1 MDGDGLRCHLMIGGF
16 IQRHGWWIVPVIV
29 IDVLLVRWWLSHRVE
44 PLDPLAGMELE
55 SLEAIQIASPGLE
68 YTFPTDQQNLLD
80 TESIEVYQ
88 PTASGRAESALYGSV
103 RTASTGGR
111 ILPSFHEGLDIA
123 AMRRDRRGRP
133 LDEVYAAADGRIAYI
148 NRIAGNSTYG
158 IYVVLTHD
166 DPVGEIFT
174 LYAHLAKVES
184 HWRAGQ
190 SINRGDVL
198 GVMGNTASSGI
209 PMVRAHL
216 HFEIGMINNRR
227 FDRWYRGQK
236 LIPDHG
242 NYHGHNLTGIDPSV
256 VFRRHEESLH
266 FNMREYLRGL
276 PPAFT
281 LLFRAGRP
289 LDYFARYPALWAD
302 GPFEGEGIV
311 MTVSEGGVPLSG
323 RNARPEELEALGRH
337 KTAVLRVDEE
347 ILGRNGLR
355 LIVRRQNEWQ
365 LGRNGERWLEILT
378 Y

>member
-1 MDGDGLRCHLMIGGF
+1 MRCNRMIGAF
-16 IQRHGWWIVPVIV
+16 IQRHWWWIVPVIV
-29 IDVLLVRWWLSHRVE
+29 IDVLLIRWWLSGRVE
-44 PLDPLAGMELE
+44 PLDPLAGIELE
-55 SLEAIQIASPGLE
+55 LLEEIPVVSPGLK

-133 LDEVYAAADGRIAYI
+133 LDEVYAVADGRIAYI
-148 NRIAGNSTYG
+148 NRVAGNSTYG
-158 IYVVLTHD
+158 IYVVLAHD

-174 LYAHLAKVES
+174 LYSHLASVAS

-190 SINRGDVL
+190 PVNRSDVL

-216 HFEIGMINNRR
+216 HFEIGVINNRR
-227 FDRWYRGQK
+227 FDRWYRAQK
-236 LIPDHG
+236 LVPDHG
-242 NYHGHNLTGIDPSV
+242 NYHGHNLTGIDPLAV
-256 VFRRHEESLH
+256 YRRHEESLY
-266 FNMREYLRGL
+266 FNMLEYLRTL

-281 LLFRAGRP
+281 LLIRAERQ
-289 LDYFARYPALWAD
+289 LDYFERYPALWTDEAFD
-302 GPFEGEGIV
+302 RRGMV

-323 RNARPEELEALGRH
+323 RNARPEEMEALGRH
-337 KTAVLRVDEE
+337 KTDVLRVDEDV
-347 ILGRNGLR
+347 LGRNGLR